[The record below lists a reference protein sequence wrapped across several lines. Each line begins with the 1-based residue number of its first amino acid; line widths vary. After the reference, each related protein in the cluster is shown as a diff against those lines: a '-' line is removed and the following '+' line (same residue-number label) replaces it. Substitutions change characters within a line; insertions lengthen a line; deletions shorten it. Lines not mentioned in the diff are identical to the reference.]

1 MVFLC
6 PYNEEDIK
14 DIAQRAARD
23 EDGEAYYV
31 PDDMTYQEWKKAFV
45 DGDKKGLSVKIG
57 GNGIPFHD
65 EPVMLKKNVSNINEE
80 VSRYEENAIKEV
92 NETALVYT
100 KNGELYKCF
109 GVEGRAFPDYDLDD
123 KIESAIISHNHPISV
138 TEFSFSN
145 DDINLFEQYNLKMLR
160 GCDEKYTYELTRNVH
175 EIDDLPDDWMNID
188 NFRHTQVIYIA
199 KKHGI
204 GYRRWKNDKKRSR

>member
-1 MVFLC
+1 
-6 PYNEEDIK
+6 
-14 DIAQRAARD
+14 
-23 EDGEAYYV
+23 
-31 PDDMTYQEWKKAFV
+31 
-45 DGDKKGLSVKIG
+45 
-57 GNGIPFHD
+57 
-65 EPVMLKKNVSNINEE
+65 MLKKNISNINEE

-160 GCDEKYTYELTRNVH
+160 GCDEKYTYELTRNAH
-175 EIDDLPDDWMNID
+175 EIDDLSDDWMNID

-204 GYRRWKNDKKRSR
+204 GYRRWKNEKKRSR